1 MASLAERPG
10 MGYNGAEHKRAA
22 ARIQEERVNME
33 QLWLEVSIDTVSGCL
48 DSLAAYLTGCGVVG
62 LVLEDE
68 ADLAA
73 FAQEQKSAWDDVD
86 EALLAQ
92 RRGVSRV
99 KFYVTDDEDGR
110 CRLEEVT
117 AGLDAF
123 RARVG
128 TEAGSLKVST
138 VSMQEEDWS
147 ENWKKYYTPF
157 PVGERLY
164 VVPEW
169 MRGEAVPEG
178 RTPLYLNPGL
188 IFGTGSHGTTRLCL
202 EGVEKLVETDD
213 NILDLGTGSGILA
226 IAALRLGARSAKGC
240 DIDPKAARVAAE
252 NASFNGIG
260 PEFQCFT
267 GDVIHDAALR
277 EQLKGKY
284 DLVLANIIAD
294 VIIPLTDIVG
304 DYLAEDG
311 IFLTSGIIEHRAQD
325 VKEALERNGFVIV
338 ETREREGWVA
348 YTCRRA

>member
-1 MASLAERPG
+1 
-10 MGYNGAEHKRAA
+10 
-22 ARIQEERVNME
+22 ME
-33 QLWLEVSIDTVSGCL
+33 QLWLEVSIDTVTGCL
-48 DSLAAYLTGCGVVG
+48 EDLAAYLTGCGVVG

-68 ADLAA
+68 ADLAE

-86 EALLAQ
+86 EELLEQ

-110 CRLEEVT
+110 YRLEAVT
-117 AGLDAF
+117 AGLEAF
-123 RARVG
+123 RDRVG
-128 TEAGSLKVST
+128 KNAGTLAVST
-138 VSMQEEDWS
+138 LSLREEDWS

-157 PVGERLY
+157 PVGKRLY

-169 MRGEAVPEG
+169 MRSEPIPEG
-178 RTPLYLNPGL
+178 RTALYLNPGL

-260 PEFQCFT
+260 SEFQCFT
-267 GDVIHDAALR
+267 GDILRDSTLR

-294 VIIPLTDIVG
+294 VIIPLTGLVG

-311 IFLTSGIIEHRAQD
+311 LFLTSGIIEHRAED
-325 VKEALERNGFVIV
+325 VRAALERSGFAIV
-338 ETREREGWVA
+338 ERRERDGWVA